1 MLSRLVPLGNSPL
14 EINPDKSLFDYHN
27 LPSNYIAFWCYSFL
41 IRGRYSVK
49 KHEDMNEKLK
59 AALGFSEDQLLA
71 EFNAAEK
78 QWKASPELQEE
89 LKAPEGE
96 FEKIL
101 EMARTRKEEQEVKR
115 NFCTRVKNWVTKLF
129 N

>member
-1 MLSRLVPLGNSPL
+1 
-14 EINPDKSLFDYHN
+14 
-27 LPSNYIAFWCYSFL
+27 
-41 IRGRYSVK
+41 
-49 KHEDMNEKLK
+49 MNEKLK

>member
-1 MLSRLVPLGNSPL
+1 
-14 EINPDKSLFDYHN
+14 
-27 LPSNYIAFWCYSFL
+27 
-41 IRGRYSVK
+41 
-49 KHEDMNEKLK
+49 MNEELK

-71 EFNAAEK
+71 EFNAAEE

-101 EMARTRKEEQEVKR
+101 EMAHTRKKEQEVKR
-115 NFCTRVKNWVTKLF
+115 NFFTRVKNWITKLF